1 MTEKIRIRV
10 NERPCTCIGDC
21 KVLRVE
27 ASYGTAKV
35 NYSWCAGS
43 HMEVSDFFEYAKHGL
58 LTEID
63 ETEEY
68 VFGSDCLCDKA
79 DRAGE
84 AQIYNIPITELRWS
98 RDESFD
104 LDGCEGFLWS
114 DHGYNFLD
122 YFDNPEHSYLGP
134 DIHGVGITH
143 AGVRL
148 VTGRRYNVVQPVE
161 TEDAEQQ
168 SSYDDQGFLRM
179 NDNDR
184 YEAAFADAHES
195 PNMEQE
201 SGCAHAHERV
211 ADAVSCYS
219 SQNEALA
226 GSEGWWVEGYG
237 VARLSDGL
245 MLSKNDIE
253 FIAMTQETGV

>member
-1 MTEKIRIRV
+1 MERRRSTTRGAPEVTWKSRTSLSTRSMDCSPRLTRPKSTSLGRTACATRRIEQVR
-10 NERPCTCIGDC
+10 
-21 KVLRVE
+21 LR
-27 ASYGTAKV
+27 STI
-35 NYSWCAGS
+35 SQSLSCAGREMRAS
-43 HMEVSDFFEYAKHGL
+43 TWTGAKAFFGL
-58 LTEID
+58 T
-63 ETEEY
+63 TATT
-68 VFGSDCLCDKA
+68 FM
-79 DRAGE
+79 
-84 AQIYNIPITELRWS
+84 
-98 RDESFD
+98 
-104 LDGCEGFLWS
+104 
-114 DHGYNFLD
+114 D

-195 PNMEQE
+195 PKMEQE

-253 FIAMTQETGV
+253 FIAMTQETGG